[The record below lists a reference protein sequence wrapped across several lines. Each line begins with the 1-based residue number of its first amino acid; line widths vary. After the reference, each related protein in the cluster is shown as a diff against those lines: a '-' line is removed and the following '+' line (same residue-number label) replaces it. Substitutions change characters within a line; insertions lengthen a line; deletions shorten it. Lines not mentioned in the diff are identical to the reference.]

1 MIFIL
6 SKMEIFIYTHYILY
20 NVGCRDSYTI
30 YCVLYLSGEVMMECP
45 YCHKEDTKVTDSRD
59 TGSISIRRRRECLSC
74 GKRFTTYEY
83 IELSP
88 IYVIKKDGRREKFE
102 RGKIKKGIV
111 KALEKRPISHEKIEE
126 LLDEIEEILDDIE
139 ERIRQNGSEDIES
152 KKIGEYVMDSLK
164 KTDHVAY
171 IRFASVYRRFA
182 DISSFEEEIKNLTKQ
197 NVVGGIN
204 KK

>member
-126 LLDEIEEILDDIE
+126 LLDEIEENIRRKGTE
-139 ERIRQNGSEDIES
+139 EIES
-152 KKIGEYVMDSLK
+152 KIIGEYVMHVLK